1 MLLEVFG
8 QVFISVATTFGY
20 LLYYL
25 NSKYITLLVFNTQ
38 WSDVGG
44 YMFGKIYGKT
54 KFARSISPK
63 KTTQGVAGAIFLPT
77 FMNGV
82 LWLLSYCTD
91 GRWALPLP
99 FVEYMC
105 LGVFC
110 AFLSIL
116 GDLIESF
123 LKRCAN
129 QKDSGIALSDHGG
142 FLDRL
147 DSMLLVFP
155 FLYWYAINFHPE
167 YHIKN
172 YDFDNVNLW
181 AFLHF

>member
-1 MLLEVFG
+1 MTIHKIPDLGNLDQQLNDQSFINQALILTLLAMLLEVFG
-8 QVFISVATTFGY
+8 QIFISVATTFGY
-20 LLYYL
+20 LLHYL
-25 NSKYITLLVFNTQ
+25 NKKYIMILVFNCQ

-54 KFARSISPK
+54 PFAKSISAK
-63 KTTQGVAGAIFLPT
+63 KTVEGVKGAIFLPT

-82 LWLLSYCTD
+82 LWLMAYYSD

-110 AFLSIL
+110 AFLAIL

-129 QKDSGIALSDHGG
+129 
-142 FLDRL
+142 
-147 DSMLLVFP
+147 
-155 FLYWYAINFHPE
+155 
-167 YHIKN
+167 
-172 YDFDNVNLW
+172 
-181 AFLHF
+181 